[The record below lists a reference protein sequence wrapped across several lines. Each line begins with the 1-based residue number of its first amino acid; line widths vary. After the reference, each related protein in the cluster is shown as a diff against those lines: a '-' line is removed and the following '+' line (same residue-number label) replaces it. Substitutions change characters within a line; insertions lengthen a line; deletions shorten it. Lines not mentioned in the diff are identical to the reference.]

1 MVSKNNTQLLAK
13 RLTEREVP
21 HYSLR
26 KLGIGVVSV
35 LLGTTMYLGAN
46 NTVANADEVT
56 NASDAGTDTTQTGGQ
71 ITNAG
76 KTAVIGNH
84 NSASS
89 IVSSSQDSSV
99 TSQGVASAP
108 TAVNSSANVDQSAVE
123 AVQKNIVNN
132 EAQGTE
138 NNSWI
143 IE

>member
-71 ITNAG
+71 IANAG